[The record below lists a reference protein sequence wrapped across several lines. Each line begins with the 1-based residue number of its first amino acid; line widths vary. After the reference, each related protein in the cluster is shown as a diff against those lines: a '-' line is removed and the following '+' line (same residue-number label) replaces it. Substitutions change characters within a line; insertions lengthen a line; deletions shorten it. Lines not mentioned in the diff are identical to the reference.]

1 MTAAPYSSETPFNGK
16 IGQLKASHPLIQDF
30 IPGLK
35 KKTANEWEG
44 PCPSCGGTD
53 RFIVKAD
60 RQTYWCRQCRIK
72 GDILNYIELTTGK
85 NIKEQLAEAGLLDAP
100 KGKTGRGSKEQF
112 IWKQSKPGDSPA
124 YRYLSATRG
133 IANLQHSPAI
143 RWNSF
148 KPNGGKPINR
158 IVLRLSKHG
167 DSPEDPKSLH
177 YLFLD
182 TSATPPRKTGIQTSN
197 AEEGAMKGRAVWFYP
212 DKDTKTVAVAEGAET
227 TLSALSVLGLNG
239 AAALT
244 TSGLKGIVLPQDT
257 KELLIFCD
265 QDTAEKGCAGQKA
278 ALELAER
285 FEKGGGTAWIVS
297 PSDQCFAEKPEKLDF
312 NDLLKQDTSGELIRA
327 RFEKKQRLDEID
339 WRPKEKEQAANGPAE
354 EAGRNRSSSLKNLL
368 QFQDVLIAENSS
380 GKPVRVQEGRAAELI
395 AESLQGQF
403 AFSDSGLCWHFFDGS
418 RWRKCGAIEFDRALT
433 ARLRAGCGKH
443 SFSSNYMSGI
453 KKILPTFDLNL
464 LPEPL
469 SGSIPFKNGLLLHKT
484 HEMLPVTPENAHT
497 WVLPYDYTAEA
508 DCPKFLEW
516 LETALDGDD
525 DSVRLIQAWFNAL
538 LTGRPDLQ
546 IFLHLQGPA
555 GTGKSTLGRLAAVLV
570 GENNTFSTKLK
581 ELENNRF
588 ETAGIYGKRLVVV
601 AEADR
606 YSGEVN
612 TLKAVT
618 GQDYLRLERKN
629 QQQDGGFIYEGQTL
643 LMSNGP
649 LNSADSTGGIERR
662 RITVKFNRTL
672 TAEERAKWS
681 KRGGEEK
688 ILHSE
693 IPGIINWA
701 LKLSPEQVGD
711 VFKTMPERVRL
722 ANLEAAMFNNPLM
735 AWMLEKLLP
744 DPGAA
749 AQVGE
754 KKEDR
759 ENGGYQHCD
768 TRLYP
773 NYLTWCKA
781 SGRESVSLQ
790 RFSETLLDAAR
801 QQGEQIEKKRTREG
815 ATKIFGLRIRCDFEE
830 SWLERLE
837 RRGDEDQM
845 MSTLMKDNPLKLK
858 MMKTMNDSASLL
870 TEQDMG
876 LSSLDSAAEKKR
888 RNESSSPS
896 SSSVSTT
903 YPSSGSSSEKNLL
916 HHQHVD
922 CSAQDRQEAKQPAAP
937 YLDDQGRLRTPCD
950 CAPKYRWWQDGQSPF
965 ETALELGASDEELE
979 RHVNEILNSDD
990 WQRWQEIKAQRR
1002 K

>member
-1 MTAAPYSSETPFNGK
+1 MTVHIHPDNTPSFSAESIAKALGNGKEQRTRTGWQTCCPAHEDKNPSLSIKDCTDNHGRPDVSVKCHAGCDYKAVKDALRARGLLPEWKPVNHQRRPLNSSVKQDLPAYIWKTSSHDQTATETIKKAFAFRSIQLEQIPPNIRLNNHEGKFSIACAMQSPLDENPPAKPQCVHLTLLDEEGKKKKRSETSPSTK
-16 IGQLKASHPLIQDF
+16 YH
-30 IPGLK
+30 
-35 KKTANEWEG
+35 G
-44 PCPSCGGTD
+44 P
-53 RFIVKAD
+53 
-60 RQTYWCRQCRIK
+60 
-72 GDILNYIELTTGK
+72 
-85 NIKEQLAEAGLLDAP
+85 
-100 KGKTGRGSKEQF
+100 KTGLVVLL
-112 IWKQSKPGDSPA
+112 PGKDS
-124 YRYLSATRG
+124 S
-133 IANLQHSPAI
+133 
-143 RWNSF
+143 
-148 KPNGGKPINR
+148 
-158 IVLRLSKHG
+158 
-167 DSPEDPKSLH
+167 SLVI
-177 YLFLD
+177 
-182 TSATPPRKTGIQTSN
+182 G
-197 AEEGAMKGRAVWFYP
+197 EGL
-212 DKDTKTVAVAEGAET
+212 ET
-227 TLSALSVLGLNG
+227 TLSAMQAMGFSGIVCGDAGNMAGMTKMREQFQEIFILVDSDTSHAGQN
-239 AAALT
+239 AAL
-244 TSGLKGIVLPQDT
+244 
-257 KELLIFCD
+257 
-265 QDTAEKGCAGQKA
+265 KA
-278 ALELAER
+278 AESIGKANPQAAVWLVAPDD
-285 FEKGGGTAWIVS
+285 S
-297 PSDQCFAEKPEKLDF
+297 CFTDAPVELDF
-312 NDLLKQDTSGELIRA
+312 NDLLKQDTSGGSIRA
-327 RFEKKQRLDEID
+327 RFERKKRLDEID
-339 WRPKEKEQAANGPAE
+339 IDLRPKEKEQAVGPSD

-368 QFQDVLIAENSS
+368 QFQEVLIAENSS

-469 SGSIPFKNGLLLHKT
+469 PGSIPFKNGLLLHKT

-508 DCPKFLEW
+508 VCPKFLEW

-801 QQGEQIEKKRTREG
+801 QQSEQIEKKRTREG

-837 RRGDEDQM
+837 RRGDEDQA

-870 TEQDMG
+870 SEQDMG

-903 YPSSGSSSEKNLL
+903 YPSSGSSSGKNLL

-922 CSAQDRQEAKQPAAP
+922 CSAQDRQEAKKPAAP

-979 RHVNEILNSDD
+979 RHVNEILNPDD
-990 WQRWQEIKAQRR
+990 WQRWQEIKAKRR